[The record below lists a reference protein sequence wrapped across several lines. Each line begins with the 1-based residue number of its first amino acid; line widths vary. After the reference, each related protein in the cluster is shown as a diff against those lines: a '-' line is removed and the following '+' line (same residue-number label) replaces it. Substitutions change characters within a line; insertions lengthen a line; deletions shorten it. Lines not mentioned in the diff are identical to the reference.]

1 MMDSSAVFD
10 NNDGKSSRVYALKLP
25 CKRTMMNKLA
35 VFINQKEDGGNIEF
49 LCGKDSKFFFYCTDL
64 IL

>member
-1 MMDSSAVFD
+1 MMDSLAVFD

-49 LCGKDSKFFFYCTDL
+49 L
-64 IL
+64 